1 MTEIYVS
8 PVSGKPYICQSHM
21 DESVIDRNGQCMT
34 CRDDE
39 HEAEL
44 MAR

>member
-21 DESVIDRNGQCMT
+21 DESVIDRDGQCRT
-34 CRDDE
+34 CLDDE